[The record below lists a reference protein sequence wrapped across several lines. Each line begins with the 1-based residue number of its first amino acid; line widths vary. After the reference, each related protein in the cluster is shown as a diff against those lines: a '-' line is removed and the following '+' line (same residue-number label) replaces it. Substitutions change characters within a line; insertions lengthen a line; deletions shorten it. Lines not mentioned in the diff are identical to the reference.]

1 MERRKLGLI
10 HGHTIALSLGQ
21 NAAWAACL
29 DGTAFP
35 PGGYQIGSKP
45 VAQAANWSPNVF
57 TSTEGSYFI
66 PDISTND
73 QTTGAPT
80 GGGHNWAF
88 DQGST
93 LCKQGDAGKKG
104 GTTTAWIL
112 PPNTSQDCII
122 LPIIKGGKVTNLG
135 DIPFQGSVVTPVCDP
150 EMLSNHR
157 NVAGALA
164 SYDSRHSGVTVL
176 PANTY
181 ANQLGCSIAAFNNGG
196 VPQATTAST
205 ATSFM
210 FVAGIKGGL
219 FHYEL
224 DNAGP
229 IGKTVGS
236 FSYYRDIPEGLK
248 LQSGQVSPDGQFA
261 FAVSNRRS
269 QSQIWACIDPLGNP
283 GDPAKPLNPGFFV
296 PDASSVFCGGVGQTG
311 LATNLATGFGPDN
324 QPYFGGQR
332 VINTFLNTPGGTQGG
347 AWPQCIHFG
356 GAAPNVSGFALHDA
370 ILADLSSSTYQV
382 PGAANATGGGGGGGG
397 VVTPVVGV
405 GTVAGTPNKCGTAT
419 ANAGFTSALITQP
432 SSIISHIAA
441 DGTGYMY
448 TGPLGGLVIQAH
460 LGKDLVG
467 RTTYKTRQYLSGISL
482 STGLG
487 VADDL
492 KSLMVM
498 TDPSALGLASQEVI
512 TKTPLCEDMQ

>member
-1 MERRKLGLI
+1 M
-10 HGHTIALSLGQ
+10 
-21 NAAWAACL
+21 
-29 DGTAFP
+29 DGTTFP

-45 VAQAANWSPNVF
+45 VAVAANWSPNVF

-66 PDISTND
+66 PDISTTD
-73 QTTGAPT
+73 QVTGAPT

-93 LCKQGDAGKKG
+93 LCKLGDDGKKG
-104 GTTTAWIL
+104 GTTTTAWIL
-112 PPNTSQDCII
+112 PPNTSQDCIV
-122 LPIIKGGKVTNLG
+122 LPIIKNGAVTNLG

-150 EMLSNHR
+150 TKLSGFMLSPTMTTPLPN
-157 NVAGALA
+157 
-164 SYDSRHSGVTVL
+164 

-196 VPQATTAST
+196 KAVYTTAAT
-205 ATSFM
+205 APSFM

-224 DNAGP
+224 DNNGP

-248 LQSGQVSPDGQFA
+248 LMSGQVSPDGQFA

-269 QSQIWACIDPLGNP
+269 QAQIWACIDPLGNP

-296 PDASSVFCGGVGQTG
+296 PDASSVFCGGIGQTG
-311 LATNLATGFGPDN
+311 LATNLATMFGPDN

-332 VINTFLNTPGGTQGG
+332 VINTFLNTPGGAQGG
-347 AWPQCIHFG
+347 TWPQCIHFG
-356 GAAPNVSGFALHDA
+356 GGAPNVSGFALHDA
-370 ILADLSSSTYQV
+370 ILADLSSSAYQTANKTV
-382 PGAANATGGGGGGGG
+382 PGALQANTA
-397 VVTPVVGV
+397 
-405 GTVAGTPNKCGTAT
+405 NKCGTAT

-432 SSIISHIAA
+432 SSIASHIAA

-460 LGKDLVG
+460 LGTDFVG
-467 RTTYKTRQYLSGISL
+467 RTTYKTRTYLSGIS
-482 STGLG
+482 
-487 VADDL
+487 
-492 KSLMVM
+492 
-498 TDPSALGLASQEVI
+498 
-512 TKTPLCEDMQ
+512 

>member
-1 MERRKLGLI
+1 MSAPNTQRRLHWRRALLA
-10 HGHTIALSLGQ
+10 TTAALSLGQ
-21 NAAWAACL
+21 NAAWAVCL
-29 DGTAFP
+29 DGSTFP
-35 PGGYQIGSKP
+35 PGGYQIGVAP
-45 VAQAANWSPNVF
+45 VAVAANWSPNVF
-57 TSTEGSYFI
+57 TATEGSYFI

-93 LCKQGDAGKKG
+93 LCKDGDAGSAA
-104 GTTTAWIL
+104 GTTGWIL
-112 PPNTSQDCII
+112 PPNTSQDCIV
-122 LPIIKGGKVTNLG
+122 LPIIKNAKVTNLG
-135 DIPFQGSVVTPVCDP
+135 DVPFQGSVVTPVCDVTK
-150 EMLSNHR
+150 LS
-157 NVAGALA
+157 GFAL
-164 SYDSRHSGVTVL
+164 SPTVTTPSPN

-196 VPQATTAST
+196 VAVTTDAAH

-219 FHYEL
+219 FNYQL
-224 DNAGP
+224 TNNGP
-229 IGKTVGS
+229 IGKTVGA

-248 LQSGQVSPDGQFA
+248 LMSGQVSADGQYV

-269 QSQIWACIDPLGNP
+269 SQQIWACIDPLGNP

-296 PDASSVFCGGVGQTG
+296 PDASTVFCGGIGNSG
-311 LATNLATGFGPDN
+311 LATNLATHFGPDN

-332 VINTFLNTPGGTQGG
+332 VINTFLNTPGGAQGG
-347 AWPQCIHFG
+347 TWPQCIHFG
-356 GAAPNVSGFALHDA
+356 GGAPNVSGFALHDA
-370 ILADLSSSTYQV
+370 ILADLSSSTYQH
-382 PGAANATGGGGGGGG
+382 PGPNGFQVANTA
-397 VVTPVVGV
+397 
-405 GTVAGTPNKCGTAT
+405 NKCGTAT

-432 SSIISHIAA
+432 SSIVSHVAA

-460 LGKDLVG
+460 LGTDFVG
-467 RTTYKTRQYLSGISL
+467 RTTYKTRTYLSGISL

-498 TDPSALGLASQEVI
+498 TDPSAIGLAGQEAI
-512 TKTPLCEDMQ
+512 TKTPLCEDMPPA